1 MFTKN
6 KYPIWWVIAVAA
18 MAVVLMI
25 AINQPVVELEASDWS
40 FGEMKDLGLINL
52 LETTL
57 NTSIKKIE
65 ISLNDLKKKRHDMW
79 LKNNFICDIT
89 GEFLRTEIENPLWRA
104 INDPIKDPL
113 KGDSAKDLFKLAQDI
128 KSGKKQ
134 LNDNTR
140 KRLVKITLDVKF
152 DLDIARNGMAEA
164 LKRIER
170 SIKTRSNALASYVEE
185 LNNSNIDSYRQ
196 EVLQKR
202 IVGFKSQLSE
212 LKTEEKELQIFSG
225 LLDVLLGIL
234 EIFVNGIQK

>member
-1 MFTKN
+1 
-6 KYPIWWVIAVAA
+6 
-18 MAVVLMI
+18 
-25 AINQPVVELEASDWS
+25 
-40 FGEMKDLGLINL
+40 
-52 LETTL
+52 
-57 NTSIKKIE
+57 
-65 ISLNDLKKKRHDMW
+65 
-79 LKNNFICDIT
+79 
-89 GEFLRTEIENPLWRA
+89 
-104 INDPIKDPL
+104 
-113 KGDSAKDLFKLAQDI
+113 
-128 KSGKKQ
+128 
-134 LNDNTR
+134 
-140 KRLVKITLDVKF
+140 
-152 DLDIARNGMAEA
+152 MAEA